1 MHRQNTNLKHCYYC
15 ICIGQ
20 RTAFGNS
27 LPPCWG
33 RISLFCCAMYSQL
46 TGSLASRQFSC
57 LYFPSWQTE
66 LGQNGAFFF
75 FFEPLESLLSSAF
88 PSPSQKSLCLD
99 PTSHCSIDSLRSGKD
114 LWGPAGMLS
123 WTFRLQNKLWDVWV
137 WSSSSHSLKGKTDIT
152 TCP

>member
-1 MHRQNTNLKHCYYC
+1 MYRSEDSFWEFSSTLLRQDLSFLLCYVLSADWLFSFQA
-15 ICIGQ
+15 ILL
-20 RTAFGNS
+20 S
-27 LPPCWG
+27 LLP
-33 RISLFCCAMYSQL
+33 FL
-46 TGSLASRQFSC
+46 TDRVGPKWCF
-57 LYFPSWQTE
+57 
-66 LGQNGAFFF
+66 FFF